1 MEDLFSL
8 LWVINRTPV
17 ASQRDLA
24 QHLDISLGKVNSL
37 LRSAEEQGF
46 LDIVREGK
54 QSSFDIRP
62 AGRALLEQMLLNRHQ
77 GKLKLAPSGQPV
89 RTAVILAAGRRPD
102 FDQPVALLPL
112 GESTILES
120 TLKMLECSGIERF
133 FLICGYQAE
142 EIRKRLSSRQ
152 NVTIIEN
159 PRYKWSG
166 TMQGLQLLDGM
177 LKEDFLLLKSDLVLE
192 QRGIDALME
201 GDLPFRALLASPSG
215 MEDEAFV
222 ELDED
227 GDIFRISKDIHQ
239 INRIQG
245 ELVGMMRVPAE
256 VFQMMLRYFAVNENP
271 YLNFE
276 YVLENIGRLY
286 GFHGEMVDDLIWSK
300 VENQTSYQNLVNIVY
315 PRIQRK
321 EKEMRQKLA
330 ADTLMAVMDVQ
341 PEDIL
346 EISFAGGL
354 TNTNYDV
361 RLKQGRYILRLP
373 GRMTESLINRETEKH
388 NAQLAS
394 DMGFNCKLVYC
405 NAETGVKISEYID
418 HAETLSFRTARLEE
432 NIRLVADILSR
443 LHHSDMALENVFN
456 PFDEALWYEALLE
469 QEHAHMYKGYHQLR
483 AQVLAIRDRLYQ
495 MGYDQRPCHN
505 DLLASNLVKN
515 GNGRLYLIDWE
526 YSGIND
532 PMFDVAAFFL
542 ENYFEPEDEELFC
555 HYYFGAGEDP
565 QKAREKILIF
575 KISQD
580 FLWSIWTV
588 LKEAKGDDFGS
599 YGLDRFT
606 RCQQLCARYW
616 DLYGNDRSDEV

>member
-133 FLICGYQAE
+133 FLISGYQAE

-300 VENQTSYQNLVNIVY
+300 VENQTSYQNLENIVY

-456 PFDEALWYEALLE
+456 PFDEALRYEALLE

-555 HYYFGAGEDP
+555 HYYFGAGEDL

>member
-133 FLICGYQAE
+133 FLISGYQAE

-201 GDLPFRALLASPSG
+201 GDLPFCALLASPSG

-456 PFDEALWYEALLE
+456 PFDEALRYEALLE

-555 HYYFGAGEDP
+555 HYYFGAGEDL

>member
-1 MEDLFSL
+1 
-8 LWVINRTPV
+8 
-17 ASQRDLA
+17 
-24 QHLDISLGKVNSL
+24 
-37 LRSAEEQGF
+37 
-46 LDIVREGK
+46 
-54 QSSFDIRP
+54 
-62 AGRALLEQMLLNRHQ
+62 
-77 GKLKLAPSGQPV
+77 
-89 RTAVILAAGRRPD
+89 
-102 FDQPVALLPL
+102 
-112 GESTILES
+112 
-120 TLKMLECSGIERF
+120 
-133 FLICGYQAE
+133 
-142 EIRKRLSSRQ
+142 
-152 NVTIIEN
+152 
-159 PRYKWSG
+159 
-166 TMQGLQLLDGM
+166 
-177 LKEDFLLLKSDLVLE
+177 
-192 QRGIDALME
+192 
-201 GDLPFRALLASPSG
+201 
-215 MEDEAFV
+215 
-222 ELDED
+222 
-227 GDIFRISKDIHQ
+227 
-239 INRIQG
+239 
-245 ELVGMMRVPAE
+245 
-256 VFQMMLRYFAVNENP
+256 
-271 YLNFE
+271 
-276 YVLENIGRLY
+276 
-286 GFHGEMVDDLIWSK
+286 MVDDLIWSK

-456 PFDEALWYEALLE
+456 PFDEALRYEALLE

-555 HYYFGAGEDP
+555 HYYFGAGEDL